1 MDNGMRDKLL
11 TSEADGKEIV
21 DFKGQVYDESKKIWR
36 VALPGIIARVASFG
50 TIIVT
55 QSFIGHISSMDLAGY
70 ALVQTITVRFANGV
84 LIGMSSA
91 TETLCGQAYGAR
103 QYHMMG
109 IYLQRSWIVDF
120 LTLTFIIPLFIFGAP
135 MFKLLGEESG
145 IAASAGYISYWFIPM
160 VYNFVFTLTMQ
171 MYLQAQQKNSFVA
184 WISVVQLLVHVPLSW
199 LFVYKLSWGVD
210 GAMAALNISSWMVA
224 FAELAYIMGG
234 WCPQT
239 WSGFS
244 TAAFKDL
251 LPVVKLSISSGIMV
265 CLELWYNSVLV
276 LLAGYMSNAEVSISA
291 FSICLNING
300 WEFMICLGFL
310 GAACV
315 RIANEL
321 GRGDAKA
328 VRYSIKVLIT
338 TSVVIGIIFTI
349 LCLVFGNQ
357 IGYLFT
363 NDVEVANTVSDLSFL
378 LAVSVLLNSIYPVLS
393 GVAVGAGLQGTV
405 AVINLCCYY
414 LIGIPIGALLGYVA
428 NLEVKGIWI
437 GMNIGILCQSLALCY
452 MAWKTDWDAQVR
464 LASDRLQRWYLKSAE
479 EPGTIGHA
487 RNEDFS

>member
-1 MDNGMRDKLL
+1 
-11 TSEADGKEIV
+11 
-21 DFKGQVYDESKKIWR
+21 
-36 VALPGIIARVASFG
+36 
-50 TIIVT
+50 
-55 QSFIGHISSMDLAGY
+55 
-70 ALVQTITVRFANGV
+70 
-84 LIGMSSA
+84 MSSA

-109 IYLQRSWIVDF
+109 IYLQRSWIVDL
-120 LTLTFIIPLFIFGAP
+120 LTLTLLLPLFIFGASI
-135 MFKLLGEESG
+135 FRLLGEEAG
-145 IAASAGYISYWFIPM
+145 ISASAGIISWWFIPM

-171 MYLQAQQKNSFVA
+171 MYLQAQQKNSIVA
-184 WISVVQLLVHVPLSW
+184 WISITQLVIHVPLSY
-199 LFVYKLSWGVD
+199 LFVYTLGWGVS
-210 GAMAALNISSWMVA
+210 GAMSALCISSWFAA
-224 FAELAYIMGG
+224 FAEFGYIMGG

-251 LPVVKLSISSGIMV
+251 LPVIKLSVSSGIMV

-276 LLAGYMSNAEVSISA
+276 LLAGYMSNAEVAISA

-328 VRYSIKVLIT
+328 TKFSIKVLIL
-338 TSVVIGIIFTI
+338 TSVLIGVFFTVI
-349 LCLVFGNQ
+349 CLAFGHN

-363 NDVEVANTVSDLSFL
+363 NDVAVASAVSDLSFL
-378 LAVSVLLNSIYPVLS
+378 LGVSVLLNSIYPVLS

-405 AVINLCCYY
+405 AIINLCCYY

-428 NLEVKGIWI
+428 HLEVQGIWI
-437 GMNIGILCQSLALCY
+437 GMNIGILAQSLALSY
-452 MAWKTDWDAQVR
+452 MAWKTDWDEQVKIAAER
-464 LASDRLQRWYLKSAE
+464 LSRWYLKSSE
-479 EPGTIGHA
+479 DLGHNGHA
-487 RNEDFS
+487 GSDLVLSTSGHADDDLVLSTNGNGHA